1 MAYEH
6 PAFVTDE
13 YYHVFNRGVAKQQI
27 FHDEHDH
34 LRFLQTLS
42 FYRESKPETKLS
54 LIAPER
60 MQTILAEEPV
70 SPLVEILAYCLMPNH
85 FHLLLKQNTD
95 GGISF
100 FLQQLQNSYGR
111 FYNTKRHRVGTIF
124 QGPFKA
130 VAVTTNEQLLHLSRY
145 IHLNPVVARLE
156 KQVGEYPW
164 SSLPYYRAGKSDRV
178 CNPTMILQMS
188 GGSARYDEFVADY
201 ADYAISLH
209 DYKDLLLDM

>member
-100 FLQQLQNSYGR
+100 FSSNCRTAMAVSTTRSVIGLEPFSRGHSKLSLSRPMNSY
-111 FYNTKRHRVGTIF
+111 
-124 QGPFKA
+124 
-130 VAVTTNEQLLHLSRY
+130 Y
-145 IHLNPVVARLE
+145 I
-156 KQVGEYPW
+156 
-164 SSLPYYRAGKSDRV
+164 
-178 CNPTMILQMS
+178 
-188 GGSARYDEFVADY
+188 
-201 ADYAISLH
+201 
-209 DYKDLLLDM
+209 